1 MTLGAARDPG
11 SSPGTAAEDT
21 MQQNTDTRLATALSQ
36 LPPLRRIACVL
47 YLAGYRRHSA
57 EQVTEA
63 RRLYALACRRLG

>member
-1 MTLGAARDPG
+1 
-11 SSPGTAAEDT
+11 